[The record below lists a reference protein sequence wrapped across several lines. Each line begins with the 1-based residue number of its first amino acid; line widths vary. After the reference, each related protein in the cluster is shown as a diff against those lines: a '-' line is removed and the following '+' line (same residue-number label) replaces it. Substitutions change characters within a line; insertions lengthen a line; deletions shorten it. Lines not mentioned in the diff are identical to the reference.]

1 MVLYS
6 RATGNKLEEAFMD
19 QKIKEHKRKK
29 TQQRCIFGLRL
40 SQCIV
45 MLRSI
50 CNFFPCLWYECRILV
65 SDRGWVP
72 ATKPNIQFVYVAVNH
87 IKIDGSISEGTD

>member
-6 RATGNKLEEAFMD
+6 GTKGNKLEEAFMD
-19 QKIKEHKRKK
+19 QRIKEQERKK

-50 CNFFPCLWYECRILV
+50 CNFFPCLWYECGILV
-65 SDRGWVP
+65 SDRCWVP
-72 ATKPNIQFVYVAVNH
+72 ATKSNIQFVYVPVNH